1 MQSYEEYVFTGERAL
16 FAEEDAQISQS
27 IFEDGESPLKES
39 RHIDI
44 SDTIFRWKYPL
55 WYSNQIKANNITLL
69 DTARAGI
76 WYTNHI
82 TIKNSTIQAPK
93 TFRKSSQ
100 ILLEQVTF
108 NQAEETLWNCSDINL
123 KDVQI
128 TGDYVGLNSR
138 NIKAKNLSL
147 VGNYSFDGAKNIEI
161 SNSRII
167 SKDAFWNAENVV
179 VKNSTIVG
187 QYLAWNAKDITF
199 INCTIESNQGLC
211 YVENL
216 KLENCRLLHTD
227 LAFEYSTVEADIT
240 SSIESIKNPIS
251 GYIKAPKIGEI
262 IFDDSEIVSENTIIT
277 TGEMANAV

>member
-1 MQSYEEYVFTGERAL
+1 M
-16 FAEEDAQISQS
+16 
-27 IFEDGESPLKES
+27 KES

-93 TFRKSSQ
+93 TFRKSSH

>member
-93 TFRKSSQ
+93 TFRKSSH

-187 QYLAWNAKDITF
+187 QYLAWNAKYITF

>member
-1 MQSYEEYVFTGERAL
+1 M
-16 FAEEDAQISQS
+16 
-27 IFEDGESPLKES
+27 
-39 RHIDI
+39 
-44 SDTIFRWKYPL
+44 
-55 WYSNQIKANNITLL
+55 
-69 DTARAGI
+69 
-76 WYTNHI
+76 
-82 TIKNSTIQAPK
+82 
-93 TFRKSSQ
+93 
-100 ILLEQVTF
+100 
-108 NQAEETLWNCSDINL
+108 
-123 KDVQI
+123 
-128 TGDYVGLNSR
+128 
-138 NIKAKNLSL
+138 
-147 VGNYSFDGAKNIEI
+147 
-161 SNSRII
+161 
-167 SKDAFWNAENVV
+167 V

>member
-55 WYSNQIKANNITLL
+55 WYSNQIKANTITLL

-93 TFRKSSQ
+93 TFRKSSH

>member
-93 TFRKSSQ
+93 TFRKSSH

-138 NIKAKNLSL
+138 NNKAKNLSL

>member
-93 TFRKSSQ
+93 TFRKSSH

-108 NQAEETLWNCSDINL
+108 NQAEETLWNCSYINL

>member
-93 TFRKSSQ
+93 TFRKSSH

-179 VKNSTIVG
+179 VKNSTFVG

>member
-27 IFEDGESPLKES
+27 IFEDVESPLKES

-93 TFRKSSQ
+93 TFRKSSH

>member
-93 TFRKSSQ
+93 TFRKSSH

-277 TGEMANAV
+277 PGEMANAV

>member
-93 TFRKSSQ
+93 TFRKSSH

>member
-76 WYTNHI
+76 WYTNHS

-93 TFRKSSQ
+93 TFRKSSH

>member
-93 TFRKSSQ
+93 TFRKSSH

-147 VGNYSFDGAKNIEI
+147 VENYSFDGAKNIEI

>member
-55 WYSNQIKANNITLL
+55 LYSNQIKANNITLL

-93 TFRKSSQ
+93 TFRKSSH

>member
-39 RHIDI
+39 RNIDI

-93 TFRKSSQ
+93 TFRKSSH

-138 NIKAKNLSL
+138 NIKAKNLYL

>member
-93 TFRKSSQ
+93 TFRKSSH

-227 LAFEYSTVEADIT
+227 VAFEYSTVEADIT

>member
-93 TFRKSSQ
+93 TFRKSSH

-128 TGDYVGLNSR
+128 TGDYVGFNSR